1 MWRAAPASAYDPTV
15 ASRERGG
22 DKSGSAPQGRAA
34 PTIDVHAHAIVPAAM
49 RHLAEPAAAAH
60 RRQEA
65 ETFGAESVRVN
76 EATIEAILPCLTD
89 LDTRLQAMDAMT
101 VDVQLVSP
109 SPVHYHDWAPP
120 ALGADISREVN
131 EGIAALCQR
140 SPQRLAGLGIVP
152 LQHPDLAAD
161 ELEFAVGSLGLQG
174 VEISTSAGGMELSHR
189 SLECFWERAEAL
201 GALVFIHPWGCSL
214 GSRLGEHYLANT
226 VGNPTETTLA
236 VSHLVFSGL
245 LDRRPGL
252 RLLLAH
258 GGGYLPFYIGRS
270 DHAWTV
276 RPEAHTAQ
284 RRPSEY
290 LRELYFDSLVYSPQ
304 ALQALVTQVG
314 AERVMLGSDFPFDM
328 GVSDPLERLAA
339 AQLAPAD
346 FDAIRGVTAAGL
358 LGGGRAWTTSH
369 VV

>member
-1 MWRAAPASAYDPTV
+1 MICRV
-15 ASRERGG
+15 VGRERTSHERGV
-22 DKSGSAPQGRAA
+22 APEDRPV

-49 RHLAEPAAAAH
+49 RHLADPAAAEH
-60 RRQEA
+60 RRREA
-65 ETFGAESVRVN
+65 ETFGPESVRVN
-76 EATIEAILPCLTD
+76 DAAIQAILPRLTD
-89 LDTRLQAMDAMT
+89 LDVRLQAMDSMA

-109 SPVHYHDWAPP
+109 SPAHYHDWAPP
-120 ALGADISREVN
+120 ALGAEISREVN
-131 EGIAALCQR
+131 EGVAALCR
-140 SPQRLAGLGIVP
+140 RAPQRLAGLGIVP
-152 LQHPDLAAD
+152 LQHPRLAAD
-161 ELEFAVGSLGLQG
+161 ELEFAVGSLGLRG
-174 VEISTSAGGMELSHR
+174 VEISTSAGGLELSHP

-201 GALVFIHPWGCSL
+201 DALVFIHPWGCSL

-276 RPEAHTAQ
+276 RPEARSAQ
-284 RRPSEY
+284 RPPSEY
-290 LRELYFDSLVYSPQ
+290 LRELYFDSLVYSPH
-304 ALQALVTQVG
+304 ALRALVAQVG

-328 GVSDPLERLAA
+328 GVADPLERLVAA
-339 AQLAPAD
+339 RLAPAD
-346 FDAIRGVTAAGL
+346 LEAIRGGTAVGL
-358 LGGGRAWTTSH
+358 LGGGVEWWASGAVLTTDPTTG
-369 VV
+369 